1 MGVGMGPLNWG
12 RWARPYWDGVGDVS
26 DLLDMFLPYTV
37 TVYCVTTPNSVI
49 Q

>member
-1 MGVGMGPLNWG
+1 MGVGMGAPKLG
-12 RWARPYWDGVGDVS
+12 TLGPALLDGVGDVS

-37 TVYCVTTPNSVI
+37 YCVTTPNSVI